1 MKFDGPGIIGYRLGG
16 PQTDRFVQIT
26 NIRYSNPGYYVSF
39 IKPDGRNDFW
49 RLATNSDNFIELNGI
64 RYEGDMLETFCN
76 TFITMVETAKAI
88 DSLQ

>member
-1 MKFDGPGIIGYRLGG
+1 MTFDGSGIIGYRLGRL
-16 PQTDRFVQIT
+16 QTDNFARIT

-49 RLATNSDNFIELNGI
+49 RLATNSDDFIELNGI

-76 TFITMVETAKAI
+76 AFITMTETAKAI